1 MYGGAKP
8 ATNYEPL
15 TGEQKMSKTDQL
27 KARLAKAVQVRSQHD
42 DLMATCREIR
52 DLLDAAIAMVE
63 KKAAEKNQGK

>member
-1 MYGGAKP
+1 
-8 ATNYEPL
+8 
-15 TGEQKMSKTDQL
+15 MSKTDQL